1 MRRNVQSSV
10 IDFSAARASHPFR
23 PQERSA
29 SPCSIRPFSRRPRR
43 GRPGWLARALGLIRV
58 MLGGHRPPPRASR

>member
-29 SPCSIRPFSRRPRR
+29 TPCSIRPFSRRPR
-43 GRPGWLARALGLIRV
+43 GMRPGWLARALGLISFLFGR
-58 MLGGHRPPPRASR
+58 RRDPPRASR